1 MHAAVVA
8 PLEELHEVGREAEAA
23 VAGAVHPVQQEQRRR
38 PRRERHLAPGV
49 GLASE
54 PVAQE
59 GPQTGRA
66 GSVLD
71 GAHGQPEAGVRRL
84 AASEHSDHPDGERGR
99 SEAEAAVVATVGGQA
114 VPEGDLE
121 VVHRAVGRED
131 EAKQPVLLDDGDLG
145 DLVGPQRRAVD
156 EEPRLLVLQPDRFAT
171 P

>member
-1 MHAAVVA
+1 MKSVGKRKQLW
-8 PLEELHEVGREAEAA
+8 LELITPCSRSRADGPDENVTLLRAS
-23 VAGAVHPVQQEQRRR
+23 
-38 PRRERHLAPGV
+38 
-49 GLASE
+49 GLLSE

-121 VVHRAVGRED
+121 VVHRSVGRED

-145 DLVGPQRRAVD
+145 DLVRPQRRAVD
-156 EEPRLLVLQPDRFAT
+156 EEPRLLVLPPDRFAT